1 MADYNYIVKSIFNAK
16 PKYNVSFDRANGT
29 VNIGGVGYRGGSLSR
44 AFKSSGSSSDILNN
58 FFKANKDPQKTKRE
72 VEKISKGKIKVKI
85 GKGYGN
91 EPIVYYSLKESVNEG
106 KSDLDMVV
114 DTIRKEYENVS
125 IKKLAYHL
133 ANRTTYT
140 IDQLLKVLRVYK
152 DMSSRD
158 RDKTD
163 LKKLFKSYGLKES
176 TVNEGILQDREKQ
189 LKNLKQGG
197 TVSGGGY
204 GPFKKTGRDTFVSVK
219 GIKHNSSN
227 LVKLIGGFSDFKVDE
242 SVNEEKL
249 KPKKLTQLKKGEKFV
264 FNNTPYEF
272 VELYTDISNAAK
284 VKKED
289 GKTSVVSFGGGVV
302 NKNTKSGFSDYLKQ
316 GGRVW
321 DNVNPNNS
329 PSVNE
334 RYRPNLESK
343 GWEAA
348 QKVIKQL
355 QSSVFR
361 KLDDDELLEFRK
373 AIADAFNLDG
383 VLKENNIEE
392 ANVTKTFY
400 FKGKT
405 STDIDEI
412 DADFSRKGI
421 KSKPDFNKMK
431 VTVTGDERKIDKIAK
446 FYRGI
451 EEATINE
458 RRGGMDI
465 IRRIVK
471 NHQYEGGVDVQT
483 ANMILKVYDKVDN
496 KTKKFLDHAT
506 LKQIVNLILKARR

>member
-1 MADYNYIVKSIFNAK
+1 MKKN
-16 PKYNVSFDRANGT
+16 
-29 VNIGGVGYRGGSLSR
+29 
-44 AFKSSGSSSDILNN
+44 
-58 FFKANKDPQKTKRE
+58 
-72 VEKISKGKIKVKI
+72 IKVTFRSKAA
-85 GKGYGN
+85 KQKYMKKQSLQPN
-91 EPIVYYSLKESVNEG
+91 SKEIVNQTDTSLTLTPDMKDYVSKKNHADLIYQVES
-106 KSDLDMVV
+106 
-114 DTIRKEYENVS
+114 
-125 IKKLAYHL
+125 
-133 ANRTTYT
+133 
-140 IDQLLKVLRVYK
+140 
-152 DMSSRD
+152 
-158 RDKTD
+158 
-163 LKKLFKSYGLKES
+163 
-176 TVNEGILQDREKQ
+176 VNEGILQDREKQ

-204 GPFKKTGRDTFVSVK
+204 GPFKKTGRDTFVSLK
-219 GIKHNSSN
+219 GIKHNSNN

-242 SVNEEKL
+242 SVNE
-249 KPKKLTQLKKGEKFV
+249 
-264 FNNTPYEF
+264 
-272 VELYTDISNAAK
+272 
-284 VKKED
+284 
-289 GKTSVVSFGGGVV
+289 
-302 NKNTKSGFSDYLKQ
+302 
-316 GGRVW
+316 
-321 DNVNPNNS
+321 
-329 PSVNE
+329 
-334 RYRPNLESK
+334 RYRPNVESK
-343 GWEAA
+343 GWEVA
-348 QKVIKQL
+348 QKIIRQL

-383 VLKENNIEE
+383 VLKENNIIEGKI
-392 ANVTKTFY
+392 TKTFH

-412 DADFSRKGI
+412 DADFSRQGI

-446 FYRGI
+446 FHRGI

-471 NHQYEGGVDVQT
+471 NHQHEGGVDVQT